1 MCLCCCSALGRY
13 RGRCC
18 SPPIYRGGLLIYRWS
33 KSASC
38 AAATAACRSC
48 GSASWTLLAAN
59 GRSRCGFT
67 GFSSA
72 ALAAGRRW
80 CAGSRRGAT
89 LGCWSCSLF
98 LVLAALC
105 GALRLCARG
114 GSTLRRCRPGILS
127 LRSLAFVLCCLNN
140 SWLLRKLVLATT
152 DRGCVSIKG
161 RDKMTHM
168 NYLFCILPIPQ
179 GIGTVIVTLQ
189 YNLILLA
196 FATQSLGKVA
206 MKASSP
212 ALSSSDNASSN
223 SCSRRFFLIAFS
235 QQESRAQR

>member
-48 GSASWTLLAAN
+48 RSASWTLLAAN

-72 ALAAGRRW
+72 ALAAGSRW

-114 GSTLRRCRPGILS
+114 GSTLRRCRLCLLVPTWGFGCIFHEEDSLLS
-127 LRSLAFVLCCLNN
+127 IGAPQVAAGSLFTAIAKDCHPSPC
-140 SWLLRKLVLATT
+140 RKV
-152 DRGCVSIKG
+152 R
-161 RDKMTHM
+161 
-168 NYLFCILPIPQ
+168 
-179 GIGTVIVTLQ
+179 
-189 YNLILLA
+189 
-196 FATQSLGKVA
+196 QSLVVA
-206 MKASSP
+206 GQAYSVC
-212 ALSSSDNASSN
+212 ALWRLCYVA
-223 SCSRRFFLIAFS
+223 
-235 QQESRAQR
+235 

>member
-48 GSASWTLLAAN
+48 RSASWTLLAAN

-72 ALAAGRRW
+72 ALAA
-80 CAGSRRGAT
+80 
-89 LGCWSCSLF
+89 
-98 LVLAALC
+98 LC

-114 GSTLRRCRPGILS
+114 GSTLRRCRLCLLVPTWGFGCIFHEEDSLLS
-127 LRSLAFVLCCLNN
+127 IGAPQVAAGSLFTAIAKDCHPSPC
-140 SWLLRKLVLATT
+140 RKV
-152 DRGCVSIKG
+152 R
-161 RDKMTHM
+161 
-168 NYLFCILPIPQ
+168 
-179 GIGTVIVTLQ
+179 
-189 YNLILLA
+189 
-196 FATQSLGKVA
+196 QSLVVA
-206 MKASSP
+206 GQAYSVC
-212 ALSSSDNASSN
+212 ALWRLCYVA
-223 SCSRRFFLIAFS
+223 
-235 QQESRAQR
+235 